1 MPSFVCWRV
10 GRPFDNRN
18 AEAYSDCGGAFVAQA
33 ACDPNKAINRT
44 LWNCACMTRPQRID
58 GVLIWSAMV
67 NDSFRTVP
75 RRAHIETGRRDVPAA
90 AARSPL
96 PVPTY
101 EILVGAPRESQP
113 QARGYRPLDLRRFVI
128 LQAIGQVAFLRVAW
142 FSQRP
147 LPGDIAQPFERDPLR
162 HLALPFDEEA
172 TAQSSSSYRSR
183 TPRTRVTRRP
193 AVPLR

>member
-128 LQAIGQVAFLRVAW
+128 LQLKGRCLET
-142 FSQRP
+142 S
-147 LPGDIAQPFERDPLR
+147 
-162 HLALPFDEEA
+162 
-172 TAQSSSSYRSR
+172 RSR
-183 TPRTRVTRRP
+183 SSGILFVIWLFLLMKRRP
-193 AVPLR
+193 PSPLAPTGRVLPAHA